1 MYRYHEPSAADA
13 DQLASALGAV
23 LRDRS
28 SGLLGSY
35 SASTYTL
42 NIRGTLQAS
51 PSSPTYFIIASP
63 SMPAID
69 AASGNPAD
77 VATVFLAAHSLV
89 PDWEPRVIVDTQG
102 DLVRVRFAR
111 QFQVAGY
118 GAATLVDPTGQ
129 PYGVEVDLL
138 QNRPVLVQGLLPLVM
153 DAADYR
159 IVSPSAALQVVVGAP
174 AGPGAPTASPAAGA
188 PAVQLTKV
196 ELVYVLVP
204 AGDHSYYE
212 PAYLFSGSVKTGG
225 TTVPRNVLVPAVDPS
240 QRTARS

>member
-1 MYRYHEPSAADA
+1 MTEQGMRFRIG
-13 DQLASALGAV
+13 LFV
-23 LRDRS
+23 L
-28 SGLLGSY
+28 L
-35 SASTYTL
+35 
-42 NIRGTLQAS
+42 
-51 PSSPTYFIIASP
+51 
-63 SMPAID
+63 
-69 AASGNPAD
+69 
-77 VATVFLAAHSLV
+77 SLV
-89 PDWEPRVIVDTQG
+89 
-102 DLVRVRFAR
+102 LL
-111 QFQVAGY
+111 
-118 GAATLVDPTGQ
+118 ATLVTLFGSLPSLFKQYHEYVVTFADAP
-129 PYGVEVDLL
+129 GVNVGTPVRRSGVRIGEVKSVDLDHDTGEVRVGL
-138 QNRPVLVQGLLPLVM
+138 LVERPYKLHKNEQPVLVQGLLPLVM